1 MNEAIENIIVALPP
15 HKQLLFGTCC
25 LKRIENH
32 LYKFLEDRSEKS
44 ASIAVSAQT
53 DVLFLGCLLNNFA
66 SIGTMFTEEEQTFI
80 DSLIPDTDVD
90 GSKGA
95 VFAQN
100 AAIALAYC
108 IRFAKE
114 HNSDFI
120 NYCGLKLFETVD
132 VMGFDTK
139 EKGQSD
145 RLVWQEIAVQQKI
158 VKLVDAMSDN
168 FDEADLEALKET
180 IRLLAVG

>member
-15 HKQLLFGTCC
+15 HKQLLFGACC

-44 ASIAVSAQT
+44 ASIAVSALT
-53 DVLFLGCLLNNFA
+53 DVLFLGCLLDNFA

-90 GSKGA
+90 GSKGT

-114 HNSDFI
+114 QNSDFI
-120 NYCGLKLFETVD
+120 NYCGLKLLETVD